1 MPTGEY
7 RRAGYTRPHDRSA
20 DFPACRLSRGTSLN
34 IPIVLAH
41 GFLGM
46 GDVQVGPARFSYFHR
61 IDAALAA
68 RGHPVIAARVHPTGS
83 IDRRARQL
91 AEAIDARLRRF
102 GRQRDRVLIFAHSMG
117 GLDARHLV
125 STLGFADRVAALVTF
140 STPHRGSPFA
150 DWCLHHLGSRLG
162 AARALAALRLDF
174 SAVADLTTVAARR
187 FNEATPDHPQVR
199 YFSVT
204 AARPWNRLPL
214 FLVPSHRVIRR
225 AEGDNDGLVSVRSGT
240 WGTHLGTWPV
250 DHLQMINKRLVPR
263 AEWSGA
269 DVVRAY
275 LDVLD
280 RVVANRS

>member
-1 MPTGEY
+1 MT
-7 RRAGYTRPHDRSA
+7 
-20 DFPACRLSRGTSLN
+20 L
-34 IPIVLAH
+34 PIVLAH
-41 GFLGM
+41 GFLGL
-46 GDVQVGPARFSYFHR
+46 GDVQVGSTRFSYFHR

-91 AEAIDARLRRF
+91 AEQIDAGLSRL

-117 GLDARHLV
+117 GLDARHLI
-125 STLGFADRVAALVTF
+125 STLRFADRVAALVTF
-140 STPHRGSPFA
+140 STPHRGSTFA

-162 AARALAALRLDF
+162 VARAVAHLRIDF
-174 SAVADLTTVAARR
+174 AAVADLTTAAATR
-187 FNEATPDHPQVR
+187 FNDATPDHPQVR
-199 YFSVT
+199 YYSVS
-204 AARPWNRLPL
+204 ASRPWNRVPL
-214 FLVPSHRVIRR
+214 FLVPSHRVIYR
-225 AEGDNDGLVSVRSGT
+225 AEGDNDGLVSVRSAT

-263 AEWSGA
+263 SEWSGD

-280 RVVANRS
+280 RVAV